1 MATPSAQGGHASAQ
15 TVSAAGIAQALGGI
29 DFPAGKDDVLSYAE
43 SHDAPSDVLEAL
55 SNIPD
60 REYESMADVEKGFG
74 ESH

>member
-1 MATPSAQGGHASAQ
+1 MATSSAKGGHASAE
-15 TVSAAGIAQALGGI
+15 TVSAAGIAKALGGI
-29 DFPAGKDDVLSYAE
+29 DFPAGKDDVVSYAE
-43 SHDAPSDVLEAL
+43 SHDAPTEVVEAL